1 LLEPNPVNAGANYII
16 RIGLEEIF
24 HLFDFNNNTILDSL
38 GQEISFTDA
47 DYTSAYTG
55 AQINA
60 FIGGVAI

>member
-1 LLEPNPVNAGANYII
+1 LEPNPVNAGANYII
-16 RIGLEEIF
+16 RVGLLETF
-24 HLFDFNNNTILDSL
+24 RLFDFSNNMILDSL
-38 GQEISFTDA
+38 GQEISFSDA